1 LCVSWDIRQYVPR
14 DNSARDPDDAA
25 LDGQGQ
31 RARLVLLE
39 VLLAGLAVAAALTLG
54 IEIRARR
61 KVVATL
67 RGGE

>member
-1 LCVSWDIRQYVPR
+1 MSRVTIRRGTLTMRRLTGMGGVA
-14 DNSARDPDDAA
+14 SLA
-25 LDGQGQ
+25 L
-31 RARLVLLE
+31 AV
-39 VLLAGLAVAAALTLG
+39 LAVAAALTLG